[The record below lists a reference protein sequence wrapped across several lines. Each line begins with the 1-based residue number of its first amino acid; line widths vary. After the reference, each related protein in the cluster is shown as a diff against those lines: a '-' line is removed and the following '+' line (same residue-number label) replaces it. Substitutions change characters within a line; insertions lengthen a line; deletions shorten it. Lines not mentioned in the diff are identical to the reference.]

1 MKVDRPKAIKNLQF
15 YKRPVIEIIH
25 AYTRDDFVQVKKTFD
40 EAIKKSDCAIYF
52 VRENR

>member
-15 YKRPVIEIIH
+15 YKRPLIEIIH
-25 AYTRDDFVQVKKTFD
+25 AYQRDDIDLVKATFF
-40 EAIKKSDCAIYF
+40 EVIKKSDCAIYF